1 MTMPHER
8 ARSLRWAFETLQE
21 IRDDALVND
30 RDRARAAELL
40 VSFPTPTTVLE
51 WIQSDASC
59 IPVDAALAIEGTGV
73 LLSFIYRSETCP
85 AKLRHNVMFTLRHFP
100 QPGSAERWAKSSA
113 AWTITTWLL
122 PEDHYD
128 RR

>member
-8 ARSLRWAFETLQE
+8 TRSLRWAFEVLHE

-30 RDRARAAELL
+30 GDRAKAAKLL
-40 VSFPTPTTVLE
+40 VTFPTPETVLE

-59 IPVDAALAIEGTGV
+59 IPVDAALAIEETGV
-73 LLSFIYRSETCP
+73 LLSSIYRSETCP
-85 AKLRHNVMFTLRHFP
+85 AKLGHSVMFTLRHFP

-122 PEDHYD
+122 PEDHHYG
-128 RR
+128 

>member
-59 IPVDAALAIEGTGV
+59 ITVDAAVAIEGAGD
-73 LLSFIYRSETCP
+73 LLRFIYRSETCP
-85 AKLRHNVMFTLRHFP
+85 EKLRHDVMFTLRHFP
-100 QPGSAERWAKSSA
+100 QPGSAEGWAKSSA

-122 PEDHYD
+122 PEDHHYG
-128 RR
+128 